1 MKAIITNI
9 TQEGERIRVFVSFD
23 GLEKSFLLPLE
34 ATKDE
39 IVSTIEA
46 EKARLAEVASVI
58 DTLKDELVNIEI

>member
-1 MKAIITNI
+1 MKATITNI